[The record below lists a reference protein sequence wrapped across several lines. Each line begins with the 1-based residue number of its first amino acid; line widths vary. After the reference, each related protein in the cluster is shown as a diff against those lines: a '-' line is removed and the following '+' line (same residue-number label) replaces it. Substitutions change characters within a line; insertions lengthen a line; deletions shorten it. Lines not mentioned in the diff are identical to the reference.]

1 MENMEEILGK
11 SVLLLGYGREGMSVH
26 RHLLSKHPDKKVG
39 IADQR
44 EVTPIN
50 NLTAELTTGE
60 EYLSSL
66 CHYDVIVRS
75 PGVSLQLLELKK
87 CLALG
92 KKLTS
97 ATNIFFSEC
106 LGTIIGVTGTKGKS
120 TASSLITSIL
130 KQKYK
135 DVRLVGNIGRPALDY
150 LPDSN
155 EKTMFV
161 MELSSFQL
169 EDIRYSPHAVCLL
182 SIVPEHL
189 DRYGSFS
196 HYLSAKSRILKYQ
209 QPQDIV
215 IFNSSCPNIQKLILG
230 SPAKKYSFSL
240 RSKGASCY
248 FNGRDIFVQGEEGRP
263 CFIMRRSEIPL
274 FGEGNVENTLA
285 AILAGVCVLLF
296 FQLGYLLGGLRCG
309 LLAAFFLLLNPIF
322 RSMQVRLML
331 EIPVLLFALASLY
344 FLARWEKDLRNGD
357 FSWVRLAWFSL
368 FAGFSISSKLYGFS
382 LYLAFLLVFM
392 LNVKKL
398 SSRAWGSLGLVVGVG
413 LFIFIFS
420 NPLLLHDP
428 LFALKSMTVAHV
440 AGEDGG
446 SITRWS
452 LSSLKYMLT
461 YPFLFARAG
470 TFDLDTVFRPPVY
483 GQDVI
488 FLFFGYLLAVLGVIG
503 AFKRGL
509 VVPFAFLF
517 GAVLMQGYVVST
529 HGEGWM
535 MPRVLFFPA
544 VAVAWFYCFI
554 DWSSIIGFFRRG
566 PKSQDEP
573 VSKER
578 ILSDE

>member
-1 MENMEEILGK
+1 MKQAKGGNWAERIRFGERRFAAFRYKHLVIFLLSFLVIAAAIDDLPDDTQGDEIGFGTIGMKLGK
-11 SVLLLGYGREGMSVH
+11 VYLADFLLHQNVANPAWQELFGRYGRSNPRVGLYVTGFVYF
-26 RHLLSKHPDKKVG
+26 LSK
-39 IADQR
+39 
-44 EVTPIN
+44 
-50 NLTAELTTGE
+50 
-60 EYLSSL
+60 
-66 CHYDVIVRS
+66 
-75 PGVSLQLLELKK
+75 
-87 CLALG
+87 ALHV
-92 KKLTS
+92 
-97 ATNIFFSEC
+97 NF
-106 LGTIIGVTGTKGKS
+106 
-120 TASSLITSIL
+120 
-130 KQKYK
+130 
-135 DVRLVGNIGRPALDY
+135 
-150 LPDSN
+150 
-155 EKTMFV
+155 
-161 MELSSFQL
+161 
-169 EDIRYSPHAVCLL
+169 RY
-182 SIVPEHL
+182 
-189 DRYGSFS
+189 
-196 HYLSAKSRILKYQ
+196 
-209 QPQDIV
+209 
-215 IFNSSCPNIQKLILG
+215 
-230 SPAKKYSFSL
+230 
-240 RSKGASCY
+240 
-248 FNGRDIFVQGEEGRP
+248 
-263 CFIMRRSEIPL
+263 
-274 FGEGNVENTLA
+274 LA